1 MRIDRACTAQPFD
14 LHLCSICYI
23 NLSESVICYMTGT
36 MVAETGPGASPGELD
51 RRLAQAKPRLAAT
64 GLRVAKF
71 IDENRQVVLASS
83 AAALGA
89 RVGTSDATVLRTVQT
104 LGFPSLAHLKAAILK
119 SGASSTP
126 ADDMRRTLIDLDKT
140 TGEALDGILEAHAEG
155 LAVLR
160 SARCR
165 AQIAAAVRL
174 LDGAARIAVFGI
186 GPSSALA
193 TYVATLLSRSGRRS
207 RTINATGSMLA
218 DQLLDLRQDD
228 ALLILAYGRLYRE
241 VKAVFS
247 EAKILDLPTVLIT
260 EADNTPLAKLADV
273 CVAIP
278 RGRPGRIALH
288 GATLVGLEAFVF
300 SLAAANPAAA
310 LASLDN
316 LNRLRR
322 ATETQ
327 ARGEKVVR
335 GRSGRKRRTPA

>member
-1 MRIDRACTAQPFD
+1 VVAKA
-14 LHLCSICYI
+14 
-23 NLSESVICYMTGT
+23 GT
-36 MVAETGPGASPGELD
+36 GASPGELD

-89 RVGTSDATVLRTVQT
+89 RIGTSDATVLRTVQS
-104 LGFPSLAHLKAAILK
+104 LGFTSLAHLKAAILK
-119 SGASSTP
+119 SSANSTP

-140 TGEALDGILEAHAEG
+140 TGEAFDGILHAHAES
-155 LAVLR
+155 LAVLQ
-160 SARCR
+160 SVKCR

-174 LDGAARIAVFGI
+174 LNGAARIAVFGI
-186 GPSSALA
+186 GPSAALA
-193 TYVATLLSRSGRRS
+193 AYVSILLARSGRRT

-218 DQLLDLRQDD
+218 DQLLDLHAGD

-241 VKAVFS
+241 VMALFT
-247 EAKILDLPTVLIT
+247 EAKALGLPTVLIS
-260 EADNTPLAKLADV
+260 EADDTPLAKRADI

-288 GATLVGLEAFVF
+288 GATLVGLEAFVL
-300 SLAAANPAAA
+300 SLAAANPDAA

-322 ATETQ
+322 ATEAQVKSEKTIQGQ
-327 ARGEKVVR
+327 A
-335 GRSGRKRRTPA
+335 GRNRRTPAWIRTSKQARFRKSR